1 METQSLPENV
11 VLVKL
16 SASEP
21 QISNELKEL
30 NETVSQNSECDVVV
44 DFSYVEII
52 NSSNISNLLLLRGFL
67 KEHNRR
73 LILYNVQTI
82 TRCIFVVAG
91 LIDAFV
97 FIDGM
102 EDVLSHFLNCFC
114 FSSISTRTTSH

>member
-102 EDVLSHFLNCFC
+102 EDVLKAVQSV
-114 FSSISTRTTSH
+114 S

>member
-73 LILYNVQTI
+73 LRDLS
-82 TRCIFVVAG
+82 TRLSLSTGWKTCLKLFRAYR
-91 LIDAFV
+91 
-97 FIDGM
+97 
-102 EDVLSHFLNCFC
+102 SHFLNCFC